1 MGSGEHRRAICGKD
15 PKRKRRHNLRSE
27 SGVDQ
32 TQFVLFWLCVLLGF
46 VFVFVCPHLRS

>member
-1 MGSGEHRRAICGKD
+1 MGSGERRRAFSRYDSKGK
-15 PKRKRRHNLRSE
+15 RCHNHRYE

-32 TQFVLFWLCVLLGF
+32 THLVLFWLCVLLGF